1 MAKYGEGR
9 EKKWKGEENNSP
21 SYYLIYKVE
30 NKGKRWVSC
39 TTLSS
44 YSFPSNLKGNK
55 KRWALSPMKICSLHF
70 PFPSLISFQANKG
83 VFFSSFSSLSFL
95 SFHPK
100 IVTNY
105 KDNNVLYSW
114 KLYFIKS
121 LGKHVLII
129 QFCPSKSGEIIRF
142 LCWATSLVH
151 NFTKNSNLFKI
162 AESIVNFC
170 LKSNIF
176 HNFNVGSCLC
186 ISLKLMVKWN
196 CKLRLFR
203 FSHLSLNIV
212 LAVNLLNNILLR
224 TYYDLCLTCG
234 HVLMLMV
241 LIFLLMVLSLVT
253 LVAKYMQ
260 R

>member
-1 MAKYGEGR
+1 MA
-9 EKKWKGEENNSP
+9 
-21 SYYLIYKVE
+21 
-30 NKGKRWVSC
+30 
-39 TTLSS
+39 
-44 YSFPSNLKGNK
+44 
-55 KRWALSPMKICSLHF
+55 
-70 PFPSLISFQANKG
+70 
-83 VFFSSFSSLSFL
+83 
-95 SFHPK
+95 
-100 IVTNY
+100 
-105 KDNNVLYSW
+105 
-114 KLYFIKS
+114 
-121 LGKHVLII
+121 KHVLII

-142 LCWATSLVH
+142 LWWATSLVH
-151 NFTKNSNLFKI
+151 NFTKDFNLFKI

-176 HNFNVGSCLC
+176 HNFNVESCLC

-212 LAVNLLNNILLR
+212 LAVNLLNNIILR

-241 LIFLLMVLSLVT
+241 LIFLPMVLSLVT